1 MDAPEITADD
11 PEERKEQLKQAAQ
24 EHKQELSAEQQ
35 TLKEEIA
42 SSHGGDLIKC
52 EVRYAG
58 EKTAQVS
65 TRFEGGLISQL
76 RDLAQRAEDYQEGET
91 AEMSESQ
98 ALAEIEEIAAE
109 LSKLLANVFEA
120 DEFDRQLWHEV
131 YEDYGIEPLM
141 TIVENVAEAL
151 NEERRKK
158 QGAVDEFRGDK

>member
-1 MDAPEITADD
+1 MDAPEITADE
-11 PEERKEQLKQAAQ
+11 PEARKEQLKQAAQ

-52 EVRYAG
+52 E
-58 EKTAQVS
+58 
-65 TRFEGGLISQL
+65 
-76 RDLAQRAEDYQEGET
+76 
-91 AEMSESQ
+91 
-98 ALAEIEEIAAE
+98 
-109 LSKLLANVFEA
+109 VFEA

-158 QGAVDEFRGDK
+158 QGAVDEFHGDK